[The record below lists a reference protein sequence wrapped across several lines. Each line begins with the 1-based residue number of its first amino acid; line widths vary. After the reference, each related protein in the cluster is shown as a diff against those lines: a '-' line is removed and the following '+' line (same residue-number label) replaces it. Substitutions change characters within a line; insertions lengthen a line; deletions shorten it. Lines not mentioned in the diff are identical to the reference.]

1 MENEKNELLDAYM
14 TALQMRKLA
23 NHTIVELSEKLLGHL
38 SNAALGDVTEAHAEA
53 QIALSADEWMI
64 DDCKKIMRE
73 AADELD

>member
-23 NHTIVELSEKLLGHL
+23 NHAIVELSEKLFGHL
-38 SNAALGDVTEAHAEA
+38 SDNALADVTEAHDEA

-73 AADELD
+73 DANELE